1 MVVASMT
8 ASTLEFAES
17 AASNNTVPATPENS
31 PRTFDTIK
39 WRTLNPAVEWLGSM
53 T

>member
-1 MVVASMT
+1 MVVASMA

-17 AASNNTVPATPENS
+17 SASNITVPDTPQNS

-39 WRTLNPAVEWLGSM
+39 WRTLNPAVEWLGSI

>member
-1 MVVASMT
+1 MA

-17 AASNNTVPATPENS
+17 SASNTTVPANPENS

-39 WRTLNPAVEWLGSM
+39 WRTLNPAVEWLGSI